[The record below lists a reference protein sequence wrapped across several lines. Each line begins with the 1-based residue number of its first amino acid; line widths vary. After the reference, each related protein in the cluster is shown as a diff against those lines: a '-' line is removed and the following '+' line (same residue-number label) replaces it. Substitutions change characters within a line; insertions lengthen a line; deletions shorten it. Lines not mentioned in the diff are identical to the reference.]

1 MGGAAVVV
9 RCVQH
14 TYVIN
19 GVEVISTCNGH
30 DGEVPKVLIKETKGL
45 KDNDGAQ
52 QLAYHPHVWHSS
64 VH

>member
-1 MGGAAVVV
+1 MVV

-19 GVEVISTCNGH
+19 GVEVISTCNSH
-30 DGEVPKVLIKETKGL
+30 DGEVPKVLVKESKGL

-52 QLAYHPHVWHSS
+52 QFVYHPHALHSS
-64 VH
+64 H